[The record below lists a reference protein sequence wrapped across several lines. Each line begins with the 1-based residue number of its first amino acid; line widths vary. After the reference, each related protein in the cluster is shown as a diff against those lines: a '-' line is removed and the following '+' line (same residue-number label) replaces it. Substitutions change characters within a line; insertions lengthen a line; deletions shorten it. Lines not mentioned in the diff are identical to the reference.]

1 VTRARNDVSRA
12 PQAPPKPV
20 TPACPFCADATWRFN
35 GRSWYACDPV
45 SKKRHVCAAPAALA
59 DRQNPESDANGR
71 WERPLIHAQP
81 HERAGVTLKVVLVAA
96 LATLTGLYVTR
107 AIRR

>member
-1 VTRARNDVSRA
+1 MTRARTDVSRA

-45 SKKRHVCAAPAALA
+45 SKKRHVCAARGGLA
-59 DRQNPESDANGR
+59 ERQSPESEANGQ
-71 WERPLIHAQP
+71 WARPLMHEQS
-81 HERAGVTLKVVLVAA
+81 HERASVIVKVVLMTTLAA
-96 LATLTGLYVTR
+96 LTGLYITR

>member
-1 VTRARNDVSRA
+1 MTRPRTDVFRA

-20 TPACPFCADATWRFN
+20 TPACPFCTDATWRFN

-59 DRQNPESDANGR
+59 DRQDLDSEANGR
-71 WERPLIHAQP
+71 WERSPIHEQP
-81 HERAGVTLKVVLVAA
+81 HERPGVGGKVVLVTTLAA
-96 LATLTGLYVTR
+96 LTGLFVTR
-107 AIRR
+107 ALRR

>member
-1 VTRARNDVSRA
+1 
-12 PQAPPKPV
+12 V
-20 TPACPFCADATWRFN
+20 TPPCPFCADATWRFN

-59 DRQNPESDANGR
+59 DGQNPESESNRR
-71 WERPLIHAQP
+71 WARPLIHKQP
-81 HERAGVTLKVVLVAA
+81 REQAGVTGKVVLVTA
-96 LATLTGLYVTR
+96 LATLTGLYVAR

>member
-1 VTRARNDVSRA
+1 MTRARNDVSGA
-12 PQAPPKPV
+12 PQAPLKPA
-20 TPACPFCADATWRFN
+20 TPPCPFCDDATWRFN

-59 DRQNPESDANGR
+59 ERQNPESGAKGR
-71 WERPLIHAQP
+71 WARPLIHEPP
-81 HERAGVTLKVVLVAA
+81 HERAGVAVKVVLVTA